1 MPESSSVE
9 SALKRDRWIVASAL
23 GLVAG
28 LSWVYTIYLAW
39 QMGGM
44 DMGMVLPQV
53 RSWGAFEALMMFV
66 MWVVMMI
73 AMMTPTAT
81 PMILLFASINRKRRE
96 RDAPYI
102 PTAFFLSGYLL
113 AWVGFS
119 AAATLAQWGLH
130 QAALLSPMMMSTSAW
145 LGGGLLMAAGVF
157 QWLPL
162 KNTCLRHCRSPLGFL
177 TTEWAE
183 GARGALRMG
192 LKHGSYC
199 AGCCWALMALL
210 FVGGVMNLLWIGGL
224 TVFVLLEKVA
234 PRGELI
240 GRLAGLV
247 LVGFAI
253 WMVST

>member
-1 MPESSSVE
+1 MSESSSLE
-9 SALKRDRWIVASAL
+9 AALKRDRWIVVSAL

-28 LSWVYTIYLAW
+28 LSWVYTIYLAR

-44 DMGMVLPQV
+44 DMSMVMPQV
-53 RSWGAFEALMMFV
+53 RGWGALEVLMMFV

-81 PMILLFASINRKRRE
+81 PMILLFAAINRKRRE

-145 LGGGLLMAAGVF
+145 LGGGLLLAAGIF

-183 GARGALRMG
+183 GARGALAMG
-192 LKHGSYC
+192 LKHGTYC

-240 GRLAGLV
+240 GRIAGLL
-247 LVGFAI
+247 LVGLGI
-253 WMVST
+253 WMFST